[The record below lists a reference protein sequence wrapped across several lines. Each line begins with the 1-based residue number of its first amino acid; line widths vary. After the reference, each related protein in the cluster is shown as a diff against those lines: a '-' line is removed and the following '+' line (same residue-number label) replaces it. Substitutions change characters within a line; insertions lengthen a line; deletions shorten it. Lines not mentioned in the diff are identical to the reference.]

1 MDNDKSDSAESSDI
15 LSDIGR
21 WGLIAGAVML
31 PLMRGDRRSAGTSAL
46 AILLASLASKGL
58 KSEFDR
64 WRPDGDND
72 NSFPSQHTADT
83 FAAASALHR
92 CGSGGVVP
100 FILASLIS
108 VGRVSAKEHYIGDV
122 AAGFG
127 IGISSA
133 KPADTLV
140 RRSRLAAS

>member
-21 WGLIAGAVML
+21 CGLIAGAVML
-31 PLMRGDRRSAGTSAL
+31 PLAQGDRRSSVTSAL

-72 NSFPSQHTADT
+72 NSFPSQHTAET
-83 FAAASALHR
+83 FAAVSALHR
-92 CGSGGVVP
+92 CGSAGVVP
-100 FILASLIS
+100 FAFASLIS

-127 IGISSA
+127 IGIASA
-133 KPADTLV
+133 KLADALV
-140 RRSRLAAS
+140 RRSRLTFS